1 MAEQPPIH
9 RHLRPKRAGLERN
22 AKGPEADTITAA
34 QDLLPPG
41 LTKPE
46 DIIEETP
53 PSDTSR
59 QPKPAYWHRPQ
70 PQTRW
75 QRCGKP
81 GETTSP
87 LCEQRRRDHHQR

>member
-41 LTKPE
+41 LTKP
-46 DIIEETP
+46 DV
-53 PSDTSR
+53 SGGD
-59 QPKPAYWHRPQ
+59 KV
-70 PQTRW
+70 
-75 QRCGKP
+75 
-81 GETTSP
+81 
-87 LCEQRRRDHHQR
+87 DHVGG